1 MWPCNVNNSHW
12 VLVVAFVQEKKIA
25 VYDSLGP
32 GYHREKAKHNVIQT
46 LFECTWF
53 PTSCVIIV
61 VSQLAGC
68 AATVAPDGL
77 PLRHPPVAAP
87 YGCFYGRVQRA
98 HAVGH
103 RRHHCSDHANQNFR
117 VDRLRSHLD
126 AAQLGH
132 GKFASQLPTWGQ
144 NTQAVLSQ
152 CKHVH
157 GTCCPSVSM
166 PVGQKSC
173 QLAHPRSPPHM
184 RRSRT
189 GSVPFNAAATISFI
203 NCAQYTPQSFEWGRC
218 CGTLAWRTRYCDPRP
233 HNIL

>member
-1 MWPCNVNNSHW
+1 MLIRSQVDCTQLDRVMWPCNVNNSHW

-61 VSQLAGC
+61 VPLLAGC
-68 AATVAPDGL
+68 AAIVAPDGL

-87 YGCFYGRVQRA
+87 YACFYGHFERA
-98 HAVGH
+98 HAAGH
-103 RRHHCSDHANQNFR
+103 RRHHCSDHANQNCR

-144 NTQAVLSQ
+144 NTQQFIHNASTRMARV
-152 CKHVH
+152 VH
-157 GTCCPSVSM
+157 LCP
-166 PVGQKSC
+166 C
-173 QLAHPRSPPHM
+173 LWD
-184 RRSRT
+184 RR
-189 GSVPFNAAATISFI
+189 VVN
-203 NCAQYTPQSFEWGRC
+203 
-218 CGTLAWRTRYCDPRP
+218 LRTRAVIPTCDAVAPGPCRSTRP
-233 HNIL
+233 QPYPS

>member
-1 MWPCNVNNSHW
+1 MLYVICVHRKRGCAVQCC
-12 VLVVAFVQEKKIA
+12 VLVR
-25 VYDSLGP
+25 DSGARLGCANGTCASWRSALCSP
-32 GYHREKAKHNVIQT
+32 FGRVVDASSGMLCRQVRLRVIQT
-46 LFECTWF
+46 LFPWF

-117 VDRLRSHLD
+117 VDRLRSHLH

-132 GKFASQLPTWGQ
+132 GTFASQLPTWGQ
-144 NTQAVLSQ
+144 NTQQFIHNASTRMARVVHLCPCLWDRRVVNLRTRAVLP
-152 CKHVH
+152 
-157 GTCCPSVSM
+157 TCDAVAPGPCRSTRPQPYPS
-166 PVGQKSC
+166 
-173 QLAHPRSPPHM
+173 
-184 RRSRT
+184 
-189 GSVPFNAAATISFI
+189 
-203 NCAQYTPQSFEWGRC
+203 
-218 CGTLAWRTRYCDPRP
+218 
-233 HNIL
+233 